1 MINYSLTQK
10 FLHKIC
16 LSNNFIKQI
25 SFEFD
30 NFFIK
35 NQYSNILNNKHVFI
49 TGLARSGTT
58 ALLNFIY
65 SQNIFASL
73 TYNDMPFILAPKF
86 SNLFKTKDFNK
97 NFLRLHNDGIIYKNN
112 SPEALDEVFWMTF
125 NDEESNY
132 YFPKYI
138 YQILKKYKQNRY
150 LSKNNY
156 NFKRLKK
163 IKSIF
168 PNSHFL
174 ITYRD
179 PSQHA
184 YSLFNQHKNFIE
196 IQNKDKFILDYMNWL
211 GHNEFGKGYINWYE
225 SKIYGDNM
233 NINHWLE
240 QWYLFYLNLLETI
253 NDYDNLIL
261 ISYEDLCNNPDI
273 SLNLIKKLELSF
285 TIKKN
290 YFKSSNK
297 IITEKLDIGLLEKAN
312 VVYKKLQYSIK
323 NVQNN

>member
-10 FLHKIC
+10 LLHKIC
-16 LSNNFIKQI
+16 LSNNFIKKT

-35 NQYSNILNNKHVFI
+35 KQHINILNNKHVFI

-73 TYNDMPFILAPKF
+73 TYNDMPFILSPKF
-86 SNLFKTKDFNK
+86 SNFLNTNDFNK
-97 NFLRLHNDGIIYKNN
+97 NFLRLHNDGIVYKYS
-112 SPEALDEVFWMTF
+112 SPEALDEIFWRTF
-125 NDEESNY
+125 NEEEINNY
-132 YFPKYI
+132 LPKYI

-156 NFKRLKK
+156 NFKRIKQ

-168 PNSHFL
+168 PNSYFV

-179 PSQHA
+179 PLQQT
-184 YSLFNQHKNFIE
+184 YSLFNQHKNFIQ

-211 GHNEFGKGYINWYE
+211 GHNEFGKGYKNWYE
-225 SKIYGDNM
+225 PIIYSDTM
-233 NINHWLE
+233 KINHWLE
-240 QWYLFYLNLLETI
+240 QWYLVYKNCYKTLC
-253 NDYDNLIL
+253 DYPNIHF
-261 ISYEDLCNNPDI
+261 ISYEHLCRSENYWHEI
-273 SLNLIKKLELSF
+273 IKLLSIDHPF
-285 TIKKN
+285 R
-290 YFKSSNK
+290 FHFR
-297 IITEKLDIGLLEKAN
+297 E
-312 VVYKKLQYSIK
+312 SIK
-323 NVQNN
+323 DVECAPDESLSQKAYQIYNQLNQLID